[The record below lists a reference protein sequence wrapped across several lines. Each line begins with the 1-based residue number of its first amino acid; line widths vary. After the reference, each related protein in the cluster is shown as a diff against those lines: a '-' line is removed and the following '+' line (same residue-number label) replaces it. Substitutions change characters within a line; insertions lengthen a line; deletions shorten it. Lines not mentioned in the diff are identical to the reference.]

1 MRLLFFGE
9 QIATSD
15 PTLKSLEGYHYGEF
29 LVGLLRRERRQAPQ
43 QVGLLEARC
52 QRVQYSVFE
61 CPPEE
66 KILEDL
72 LNKRWLKVLNLE
84 KDSLR
89 AYPLNPSTKAQV
101 KVYGGPLPYE
111 PPDFLIL

>member
-1 MRLLFFGE
+1 MANFW
-9 QIATSD
+9 
-15 PTLKSLEGYHYGEF
+15 
-29 LVGLLRRERRQAPQ
+29 LVCYDVRDDKRRQLLAK
-43 QVGLLEARC
+43 LLEQRC

-61 CPPEE
+61 CPLEE